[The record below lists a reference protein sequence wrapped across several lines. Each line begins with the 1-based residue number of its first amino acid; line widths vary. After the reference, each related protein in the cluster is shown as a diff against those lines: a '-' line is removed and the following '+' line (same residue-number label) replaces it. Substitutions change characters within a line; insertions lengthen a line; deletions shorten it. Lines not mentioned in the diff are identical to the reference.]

1 MMLAA
6 TILSHFFDLD
16 EPAIIHYLPVVHV
29 ADAGTL
35 LFQNLSSLPLAQIT
49 APDEIPKSLLT
60 DLTIRK
66 IIRAVITVA
75 IAYGMMA
82 VIQKVT
88 NWVSERVPRRF
99 RLLVKQSLP
108 FCKALILLVT
118 ISYLL
123 NLFFNL
129 SEGNL
134 LALTGTIAVALGF
147 AFKDYISSIIA
158 GVVAL
163 FEAPYRVGDRI
174 QIGEHYGEVTG
185 YGLRGICLQTPDDN
199 NVTIPHN
206 KTWTEPISNANGGN
220 LEAQVATSFYFD
232 HSVDVEQVIR
242 ILYQA
247 AYSSRYTQ
255 LSIPIVVVMK
265 EHIWGTEFKLRS
277 YPMDARDEFAYQ
289 TDLIRRAKRAFGQ
302 QGLPYPKLKLGRD
315 ELDPE

>member
-1 MMLAA
+1 MLAA
-6 TILSHFFDLD
+6 TILSHFFDLN

-29 ADAGTL
+29 IDTGTL
-35 LFQNLSSLPLAQIT
+35 LFQNLSPLPLAQIT

-88 NWVSERVPRRF
+88 NWISERVPRRF